1 MKFGMAPKKSTSPGQ
16 PPGKF
21 QPNKQPFYGTK
32 GADPNA
38 VMKNDFQQQV
48 PYSTAPNTKP
58 VKPKVKSGGVYSLA
72 KTRR

>member
-1 MKFGMAPKKSTSPGQ
+1 MAFPKAPTKSTSPGK
-16 PPGKF
+16 PPGAF

-48 PYSTAPNTKP
+48 PYSTAPSTKP
-58 VKPKVKSGGVYSLA
+58 ARPKVKSGGVYSLA